1 MGTSIQHLTLSRME
15 PFKHSCSVLLLLALI
30 IFVAGIE
37 EGDVDGSLGYGRTF
51 RGLPGLNYLDNVQN
65 VEPEE
70 CCGACKKKAPDT
82 EVIDFQRMTSSRDG
96 EMKYCTCKKRD
107 VAGGRVATQP
117 VGTWSGKC
125 GNMDVEVDGGVGP
138 NTGFIYNYVNV
149 LGKVDGAVGE
159 CCEKCVGA
167 FPTTQLSEQYEDNKC
182 VCFDAIPGTTPMTA
196 SDENY
201 AGICGE

>member
-82 EVIDFQRMTSSRDG
+82 EVFTVSLYNFQ
-96 EMKYCTCKKRD
+96 CCL
-107 VAGGRVATQP
+107 
-117 VGTWSGKC
+117 
-125 GNMDVEVDGGVGP
+125 
-138 NTGFIYNYVNV
+138 YVSQ
-149 LGKVDGAVGE
+149 
-159 CCEKCVGA
+159 C
-167 FPTTQLSEQYEDNKC
+167 LSVRPSASLSILIRKGYFQNLTLQY
-182 VCFDAIPGTTPMTA
+182 
-196 SDENY
+196 
-201 AGICGE
+201 